1 MVTELGEYLAG
12 QQKNTEDIYGD
23 FKSGSL
29 ITDYRQFN
37 EKLGMT
43 LTVGVKQRWI
53 GSAFYV
59 VGLGEAGSRN
69 GWVTST
75 GAGNYV
81 FGAGLGMSSWG
92 YWASGTGLK
101 G

>member
-1 MVTELGEYLAG
+1 MAETELGEYLAAQQKVQEG
-12 QQKNTEDIYGD
+12 QQGD
-23 FKSGSL
+23 FLVGSL
-29 ITDYRQFN
+29 ITDYWQINNKIGVEF
-37 EKLGMT
+37 
-43 LTVGVKQRWI
+43 TVGVKQRWI

-69 GWVTST
+69 GWVSST

-81 FGAGLGMSSWG
+81 LGAGEGMSAWG
-92 YWASGTGLK
+92 FWASGG